1 MKKATNNSGRKKH
14 NSALAAASMGR
25 AATAQVRAHSGDGML
40 AKTGTNVVY
49 EGATAPGGGGS
60 VGTGYASGKQAVDA
74 TISSNSD
81 FAQNRGGSPS
91 KTKAA
96 KKEEQDEDI
105 EDENELDEDMDLDD
119 EDNDLEGPG
128 LEEDD
133 EDNDKL

>member
-14 NSALAAASMGR
+14 NSALAAASLGR

-91 KTKAA
+91 KTKST
-96 KKEEQDEDI
+96 KKKEQDEDI
-105 EDENELDEDMDLDD
+105 EDDRDD
-119 EDNDLEGPG
+119 ESDLGEEDDDLEGQG
-128 LEEDD
+128 LEEED
-133 EDNDKL
+133 EDDRM

>member
-1 MKKATNNSGRKKH
+1 MKKATNNSGHKKH
-14 NSALAAASMGR
+14 NSALAAASLGR

-91 KTKAA
+91 KTKYT
-96 KKEEQDEDI
+96 KKKEQDEDI
-105 EDENELDEDMDLDD
+105 EDDRDDESDLGEEDDDLD
-119 EDNDLEGPG
+119 GQG
-128 LEEDD
+128 LEEED
-133 EDNDKL
+133 EDDRL

>member
-1 MKKATNNSGRKKH
+1 
-14 NSALAAASMGR
+14 MGR

-74 TISSNSD
+74 TISTNSD

-91 KTKAA
+91 KTKST
-96 KKEEQDEDI
+96 KKKEQDEDI
-105 EDENELDEDMDLDD
+105 EDDQDDESDLGEEDDDLD
-119 EDNDLEGPG
+119 GQG
-128 LEEDD
+128 LEEED
-133 EDNDKL
+133 EDDRL

>member
-1 MKKATNNSGRKKH
+1 MKKATNNSGHKKH
-14 NSALAAASMGR
+14 NSALAAASLGR

-81 FAQNRGGSPS
+81 FTQNRGGSPS
-91 KTKAA
+91 KARAA
-96 KKEEQDEDI
+96 KKKEQDEDI
-105 EDENELDEDMDLDD
+105 KDEDDDYDLGEEDDDLDGQDLEDDD
-119 EDNDLEGPG
+119 EDDRL
-128 LEEDD
+128 
-133 EDNDKL
+133 

>member
-1 MKKATNNSGRKKH
+1 
-14 NSALAAASMGR
+14 
-25 AATAQVRAHSGDGML
+25 ML

-105 EDENELDEDMDLDD
+105 EDDQDDESDLGEEDDDLD
-119 EDNDLEGPG
+119 GQG
-128 LEEDD
+128 LEEED
-133 EDNDKL
+133 EDDRL